1 MKGSVSIMKFAMSG
15 EELARLTE
23 ALRANDDCEEAGD
36 GSFIV
41 DLYEPE
47 PAVSLELYIEK
58 GGIAITAVGLLS
70 YSKELD
76 GWYMSDRIEDKEGI
90 AAVFAR
96 LKEAFL

>member
-1 MKGSVSIMKFAMSG
+1 MKFAMSG

-76 GWYMSDRIEDKEGI
+76 GWYMTERTENEDEI
-90 AAVFAR
+90 NAALERA
-96 LKEAFL
+96 LSAEK